1 MVVAGLCRQRSTRPI
16 HMTLPQS
23 PQHLPRPLVVLVAW
37 GLQRPRISQHQLHFQ
52 LPHAAQQGIN
62 HNLLVVSLNNQPIDQ
77 NAQIV
82 AAKMGRIPS
91 SKGAAQL
98 RF

>member
-1 MVVAGLCRQRSTRPI
+1 
-16 HMTLPQS
+16 MTLPQS
-23 PQHLPRPLVVLVAW
+23 PQHLPRPSVVLIAW
-37 GLQRPRISQHQLHFQ
+37 GLQWPRISQYQLNLQ

-62 HNLLVVSLNNQPIDQ
+62 QNLLVVGLHNQAIDQ

-82 AAKMGRIPS
+82 AAKVGS
-91 SKGAAQL
+91 SPPIQSAAQL

>member
-1 MVVAGLCRQRSTRPI
+1 
-16 HMTLPQS
+16 MTLPQS
-23 PQHLPRPLVVLVAW
+23 PQHLPRPSVVLVTW
-37 GLQRPRISQHQLHFQ
+37 GLQRPRITGQHQLHFQ
-52 LPHAAQQGIN
+52 MPHTPQQGID

-82 AAKMGRIPS
+82 AAKVGRIPS
-91 SKGAAQL
+91 SKAAAQL